1 MASSHG
7 SIYSFKVDDASSI
20 IRSVRDEKPAHYLM
34 EIESFTEF
42 KDSIEGEDDDYLES
56 MEFVA
61 AGHTWVLVIYPHGN
75 TNIGEEDHISLY
87 LKLISKPR
95 GFGWTVNAIIKFFI
109 FDYEGSKY
117 ITIQGPTAHTYDAT
131 RMTNG
136 ISQALLLRDF
146 IRPSNGFISKT
157 DLCKFGVEVFVAD
170 TIPTSIGRL
179 STLYERTS
187 DNFTWTINKFS
198 MIRDSKCSDDF
209 DMEERSWE
217 LEIYPQGWGAGKRE
231 SLTLFLSLLDFSDLT
246 GGKKLYV
253 DTTVRIINQLSE
265 EHEEDSISGWYSK
278 ECSSICAIHLLSL
291 SDLHNKDKGFKMDDQ
306 VIVEVEFKL
315 VMLVDEA

>member
-1 MASSHG
+1 MAPPHG
-7 SIYSFKVDDASSI
+7 NIYSFKIDDVSNI
-20 IRSVRDEKPAHYLM
+20 IRSVREEKPAHYLM
-34 EIESFTEF
+34 EIESITEF
-42 KDSIEGEDDDYLES
+42 KDSIEGQDEDYLES
-56 MEFVA
+56 MEFIA
-61 AGHTWVLVIYPHGN
+61 AGHTWVLVIHPHGN
-75 TNIGEEDHISLY
+75 TNIGEENHISLY

-117 ITIQGPTAHTYDAT
+117 ITIQCPTVHTYDAT

-146 IRPSNGFISKT
+146 IRPSNGFISRT

-170 TIPTSIGRL
+170 AIPTSTGRL
-179 STLYERTS
+179 STLNARTTN
-187 DNFTWTINKFS
+187 DFTWTFDKFS
-198 MIRDSKCSDDF
+198 KITDSKSTDDF
-209 DMEERSWE
+209 DMEERTWE
-217 LEIYPQGWGAGKRE
+217 LEIYPQGWGEGKRK
-231 SLTLFLSLLDFSDLT
+231 SLTLFLNLLDSSDLT

-253 DTTVRIINQLSE
+253 DTTVRIINQLCE
-265 EHEEDSISGWYSK
+265 EHKEDSISGWYTK
-278 ECSSICAIHLLSL
+278 ECDGIAAIDLLSL

-315 VMLVDEA
+315 VMLVDEV